1 MRDLFVTLAV
11 FIGLPM
17 ILKYPYLG
25 VLFWSWIGYMNPHR
39 LSWGFARDFP
49 FAMLIALVTL
59 LAILIS
65 KESKKIPWDRAT
77 ITLVIFI
84 AWMLVTTIYSYYPQL
99 AWLQYEKVVK
109 IQVMTFVTL
118 MLMKDR
124 WRLEMLVLV
133 IVISLGLY
141 GVKGGIFTVLTGG
154 GYHVFGPAGTFIGG
168 NNEIGLALIMTLPLM
183 RYLQM
188 QAKNFWVF
196 WIWVGAM
203 VTTIIAILG
212 TQSRGALVGII
223 AMSIFLILKS
233 RRRFLVLLMVAMMVP
248 VTFTLMPESWFNR
261 MATIETYQED
271 QSAQGRL
278 VAWGYAISIA
288 NQHPL
293 TGGGFEVFAGRIDAH
308 SIYFEILGEHGY
320 VGLALFL
327 LLGWFAWRN
336 GAWVLKHTK
345 NQLELRWLRDL
356 AAMLQVCLVGYASA
370 GAFLGLAYFDF
381 YYHIVAM
388 TVLARWQTEKALAEA
403 MDTAGDAGET
413 TLRSSLKPD
422 STKKGWYNR
431 TWE

>member
-1 MRDLFVTLAV
+1 MRDLVVTLVV

-59 LAILIS
+59 VALLIS
-65 KESKKIPWDRAT
+65 KESKKIHWDRAT

-84 AWMLVTTIYSYYPQL
+84 LWMLVTTIWSYYPQL
-99 AWLQYEKVVK
+99 AWLQFEKVVK

-118 MLMKDR
+118 MIMKDR

-133 IVISLGLY
+133 IVVSLGLY

-188 QAKNFWVF
+188 RARNPWLFWV
-196 WIWVGAM
+196 WVGAM
-203 VTTIIAILG
+203 GTTVIAILG
-212 TQSRGALVGII
+212 TQSRGALVGIV
-223 AMSIFLILKS
+223 AMTFFLILKS
-233 RRRFLVLLMVAMMVP
+233 RRRMLLLTMVTLMVP
-248 VTFTLMPESWFNR
+248 LTFTLMPQTWFDR
-261 MATIETYQED
+261 MSTIETYEQD
-271 QSAQGRL
+271 ASAQGRL
-278 VAWGYAISIA
+278 RAWSYAIDIA
-288 NQHPL
+288 NQHPF
-293 TGGGFEVFAGRIDAH
+293 TGGGYEIFAGRTDAH
-308 SIYFEILGEHGY
+308 SIYFEVLGEHGY

-327 LLGWFAWRN
+327 LIGWFSWRN
-336 GAWVLKHTK
+336 GSWVLKHTRRHT
-345 NQLELRWLRDL
+345 EMGWLRDL
-356 AAMLQVCLVGYASA
+356 ASMLQVSLVGYAAA

-388 TVLARWQTEKALAEA
+388 MALTRWITARTIAEQ
-403 MDTAGDAGET
+403 AGEQEHDGEIAT
-413 TLRSSLKPD
+413 EAVRSVGRQPWFTRS
-422 STKKGWYNR
+422 G
-431 TWE
+431 